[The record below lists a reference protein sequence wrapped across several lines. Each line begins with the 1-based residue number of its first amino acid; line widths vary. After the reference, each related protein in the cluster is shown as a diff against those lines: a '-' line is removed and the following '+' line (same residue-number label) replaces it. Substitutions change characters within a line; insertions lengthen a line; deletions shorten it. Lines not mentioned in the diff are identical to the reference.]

1 MKAGKHQRDLLKLN
15 EIRGL
20 LQELESS
27 GLLNILYHLVKKIR
41 SRITSYLAMQDHKPK
56 VPINESIKALFTL
69 VGRFRYNFQ
78 WMIYL
83 RVRGMM
89 ERLEAKI
96 LNYRSDS
103 ECRMKQQKQCDS
115 CKKSQKSSHLILR

>member
-41 SRITSYLAMQDHKPK
+41 SRITSYL
-56 VPINESIKALFTL
+56 
-69 VGRFRYNFQ
+69 
-78 WMIYL
+78 
-83 RVRGMM
+83 
-89 ERLEAKI
+89 
-96 LNYRSDS
+96 
-103 ECRMKQQKQCDS
+103 
-115 CKKSQKSSHLILR
+115 